1 MTHTSDADSSS
12 PRSPLE
18 FPDGLS
24 VDERAERWAKV
35 LAHEERLTE
44 ADLDAAL
51 LALMQR
57 SRETS

>member
-1 MTHTSDADSSS
+1 MTHTPEDPSR
-12 PRSPLE
+12 PRTPLD

-24 VDERAERWAKV
+24 VDERAACWSEL
-35 LAHEERLTE
+35 LAHEERVSD

-51 LALMQR
+51 FEMMQR